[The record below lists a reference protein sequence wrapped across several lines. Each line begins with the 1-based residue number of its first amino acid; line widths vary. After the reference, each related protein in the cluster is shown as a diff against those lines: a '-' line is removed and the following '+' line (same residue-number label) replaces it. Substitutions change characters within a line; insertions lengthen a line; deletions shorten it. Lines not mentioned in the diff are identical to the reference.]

1 MSKAIHLLG
10 EKWSESSFGE
20 MAEEPEK
27 VSSSSSGALQ
37 KPPPSSS
44 GEVAVFKP
52 QVGLFDLES
61 YSLVSHKN

>member
-1 MSKAIHLLG
+1 
-10 EKWSESSFGE
+10 